1 MAPCLLNQ
9 RLGEFMIK
17 LIFIA
22 VQLLLLQN
30 LWAQNSPQDVRIL
43 NVALS
48 GSGCDME
55 NVAVSLSPDATDVSL
70 LFDSYLAEVGP
81 GSINPNQ
88 KTMIKNCQITMDV
101 LVPMGWQMAIRSV
114 DYRGFASIP
123 EIGAT
128 AFHRFTIM
136 QTGAPIVSMR
146 EATLVGPFN
155 DDYYVKSEI
164 KPERLTW
171 SKCHSQNRTQIH
183 LMSQLGVR
191 ANPRASRPEQIMIAL
206 DSSDISYQ
214 QNMGVEWR
222 ICPSNGRPPGTPPG
236 RPNPPRFPDP
246 RRPR

>member
-1 MAPCLLNQ
+1 MN
-9 RLGEFMIK
+9 K
-17 LIFIA
+17 KIFFIL
-22 VQLLLLQN
+22 VLQLAQN

-55 NVAVSLSPDATDVSL
+55 NVSVSLSPDATDVSL

-81 GSINPNQ
+81 ASVNPNQ

-101 LVPMGWQMAIRSV
+101 LVPLGWQMAIRSV
-114 DYRGFASIP
+114 DYRGFASVP
-123 EIGAT
+123 EVGAT

-155 DDYYVKSEI
+155 DDYFVKSEI

-171 SKCHSQNRTQIH
+171 SKCHSQNHTQIH

-191 ANPRASRPEQIMIAL
+191 ANPRASRAEQIMIAL
-206 DSSDISYQ
+206 DSSDVSYQ

-222 ICPSNGRPPGTPPG
+222 ACPSNGRPPGGPPG

>member
-1 MAPCLLNQ
+1 
-9 RLGEFMIK
+9 MIK
-17 LIFIA
+17 IIFIA
-22 VQLLLLQN
+22 IQLLLLQN
-30 LWAQNSPQDVRIL
+30 LWAQNSPRDVRIL

-55 NVAVSLSPDATDVSL
+55 NVAVSLSPEATDVSL

-81 GSINPNQ
+81 SSLNPNQ

-114 DYRGFASIP
+114 DYRGFASVP

-128 AFHRFTIM
+128 AFHRFTVM
-136 QTGAPIVSMR
+136 QTGALIVSLR

-171 SKCHSQNRTQIH
+171 SKCFSESRTQIH

-206 DSSDISYQ
+206 DSSDVSYQ